1 MRHRYDPK
9 NPPPVM
15 GYITVDGRQIAIAS
29 WHPTFG
35 EQVVALANDI
45 MESLQQNAT
54 MPQLPE
60 KRQAER
66 GAQ

>member
-1 MRHRYDPK
+1 MRHRYDPR

-29 WHPTFG
+29 YHSTFG
-35 EQVVALANDI
+35 EQVIALANDI

-54 MPQLPE
+54 MPQLAE
-60 KRQAER
+60 KQQAEQAK
-66 GAQ
+66 G

>member
-9 NPPPVM
+9 NPPPIM

-35 EQVVALANDI
+35 EQVIALANDI
-45 MESLQQNAT
+45 MESLQQKDA
-54 MPQLPE
+54 MLQLSE

-66 GAQ
+66 QEG

>member
-1 MRHRYDPK
+1 MRHRYDPH

-29 WHPTFG
+29 YHPTFG

-45 MESLQQNAT
+45 MESLQQKDA
-54 MPQLPE
+54 MPQPVE
-60 KRQAER
+60 KRQAEQAK
-66 GAQ
+66 G

>member
-29 WHPTFG
+29 YHQTFG
-35 EQVVALANDI
+35 EQVVALAKDI
-45 MESLQQNAT
+45 MESLQQKDA
-54 MPQLPE
+54 MLQLPE
-60 KRQAER
+60 KRRAEQSK
-66 GAQ
+66 G

>member
-29 WHPTFG
+29 YHRTFG
-35 EQVVALANDI
+35 EQVIALANDI
-45 MESLQQNAT
+45 MESLQQKDA
-54 MPQLPE
+54 MLQPVE

-66 GAQ
+66 QEG